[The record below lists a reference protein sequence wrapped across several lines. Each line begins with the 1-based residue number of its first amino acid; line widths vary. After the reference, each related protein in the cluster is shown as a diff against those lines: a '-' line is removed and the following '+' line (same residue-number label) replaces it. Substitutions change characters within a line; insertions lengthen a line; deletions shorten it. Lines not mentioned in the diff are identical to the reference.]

1 MLALVLVDS
10 SALVEPNAN
19 ILQHKPSKGTM
30 ANVIES
36 AHKRY
41 FIPINGSVLSN
52 GAVHGLLDLLC
63 LDDLVVERD
72 DVHQAVDSKPQGDIL
87 VNKGADNNSWGVV
100 GTYLWFEGMVSLSRA
115 FSTFSSSR
123 PSIVYSR

>member
-1 MLALVLVDS
+1 
-10 SALVEPNAN
+10 
-19 ILQHKPSKGTM
+19 M

-87 VNKGADNNSWGVV
+87 VNKDADKHS
-100 GTYLWFEGMVSLSRA
+100 
-115 FSTFSSSR
+115 
-123 PSIVYSR
+123 